1 MIKFIADSMLGRLAK
16 WLRLIGYDTLYFRD
30 IEDSLLLRIARE
42 EHRVL
47 LTRDTRIVKVKGLG
61 QHLLLSYN
69 DPFEQLEEVV
79 DSFDLMRK
87 GKTPIQHSR
96 CAVCN
101 GTLAD
106 ITKEHALG
114 HVPEYVF
121 ETTSRFR
128 RCLQCNRLYW
138 KGTHTDR
145 IHKKLSEILKED

>member
-42 EHRVL
+42 EQRVL
-47 LTRDTRIVKVKGLG
+47 LTRDTRIVKVRGLG

-69 DPFEQLEEVV
+69 DPFEQLKEVV
-79 DSFDLMRK
+79 DSLDLMRK
-87 GKTPIQHSR
+87 GKTPTLHSR
-96 CAVCN
+96 CAICN

-106 ITKEHALG
+106 ITKEHAQG
-114 HVPEYVF
+114 HVPEYVLK
-121 ETTSRFR
+121 TALNFR
-128 RCLQCNRLYW
+128 RCMQCKRLYW

-145 IHKKLSEILKED
+145 IDKKLSELFES